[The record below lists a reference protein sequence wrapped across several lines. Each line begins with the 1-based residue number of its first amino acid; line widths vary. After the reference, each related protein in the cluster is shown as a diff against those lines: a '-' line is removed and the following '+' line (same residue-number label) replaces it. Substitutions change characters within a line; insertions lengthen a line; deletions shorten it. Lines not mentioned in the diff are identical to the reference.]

1 MRNLQKKLKK
11 QGGFTL
17 VEMLIVVAIIAIL
30 VAVAIPIIT
39 VSLQKTQHATDL
51 ANERSAK
58 MEIMAQYLL
67 KDDAVLYKN
76 GANGVEVDK
85 NDTNGN
91 KKIEYSTDANK
102 HWYAFDAAN
111 GVLLSSGNTPA
122 QMYGKCECGSGTAH
136 TDCYLEVSITEDGI
150 ATVQWTKNS
159 GTATGTLC
167 SNAKDYKHETT
178 SNP

>member
-67 KDDAVLYKN
+67 KDDAKLYEIKN
-76 GANGVEVDK
+76 GKVEPNGTAKLVYDE
-85 NDTNGN
+85 
-91 KKIEYSTDANK
+91 E
-102 HWYAFDAAN
+102 YAFDAAN
-111 GVLLSSGNTPA
+111 GVLLINGTEPVA
-122 QMYGKCECGSGTAH
+122 KYGKCECGDANGTNHVDNFILAS
-136 TDCYLEVSITEDGI
+136 VSEDGI
-150 ATVQWTKNS
+150 ATVKWKNDA
-159 GTATGTLC
+159 GLC
-167 SNAKDYKHETT
+167 SDAKDYKHETT
-178 SNP
+178 TNP

>member
-67 KDDAVLYKN
+67 KDDAKLYTNASGKV
-76 GANGVEVDK
+76 AVD
-85 NDTNGN
+85 DTASL
-91 KKIEYSTDANK
+91 EYGEK
-102 HWYAFDAAN
+102 YAFDAAN
-111 GVLLSSGNTPA
+111 GVLLKKDEAPA
-122 QMYGKCECGSGTAH
+122 VLYGKCECNEKTGDAKGH
-136 TDCYLEVSITEDGI
+136 TNSYIKVSITEDGI
-150 ATVQWTKNS
+150 ATVEWDNS
-159 GTATGTLC
+159 KGLC
-167 SNAKDYKHETT
+167 SDVENYKHETK
-178 SNP
+178 SKP